1 MRRVKKLI
9 PASVLSAAAV
19 AAAAA
24 TGAVPAM
31 GSTATAAGAVVGAG
45 QQPVPAADDVV
56 GVGSGGS
63 SNVFDQLSYDY
74 NKIVKPGASHLHS
87 WDATNPVTGMIHD
100 VIVAKDG
107 CPKAPRPAD
116 SSEAI
121 EGSASNLLGLT
132 AGTTTQVGTF
142 CTDFARSARG
152 RAPNDPPQGPGGI
165 QFLPFA
171 IDAVTY
177 ATSAKTNAPAR
188 LTTAQL
194 AKIYTCAI
202 RNWRRVG
209 GRNAPIDAQLPPVTS
224 DTRTVF
230 LTALGSG
237 RPIRPGRCV
246 DASRGENLKNLPA
259 ENEGVNKFVQGPDV
273 IFPYSVAAYLAEVYH
288 SGPCLNS
295 SCTPVQTVTCKP
307 RQGKNLFSCDTHG
320 RMVLHPIDKTNP
332 TTPFPLPRLCAK
344 TGCPVLN
351 AKFTPAFTQK
361 QFIVVRWTAGTPADI
376 PGYLLPLFGPQGWVC
391 NSRTAHTDMTNYGFD
406 ALAKSFT
413 VKSLIPM
420 KMTC

>member
-100 VIVAKDG
+100 IIVAKDG

-116 SSEAI
+116 SSDAI

-194 AKIYTCAI
+194 ASIYTCAI

-224 DTRTVF
+224 DTRSIF
-230 LTALGSG
+230 LTALGNG
-237 RPIRPGRCV
+237 VPIRPGKCV
-246 DASRGENLKNLPA
+246 DASRNENPQNLPA
-259 ENEGVNKFVQGPDV
+259 DDEGVNKYLRGPNV

-288 SGPCLNS
+288 SATCLNS
-295 SCTPVQTVTCKP
+295 ACTPVKRIICRP
-307 RQGKNLFSCDTHG
+307 RKGQNLFSCDTRG
-320 RMVLHPIDKTNP
+320 NMVLHPIDKTNP
-332 TTPFPLPRLCAK
+332 TTPFPLLRVCAK
-344 TGCPVLN
+344 AGCPAIN
-351 AKFTPAFTQK
+351 AKFAPAFTKK
-361 QFIVVRWTAGTPADI
+361 QFIVVRWVAGTPADI
-376 PGYLLPLFGPQGWVC
+376 PGYLLGLFGPKGWVC
-391 NSRTAHTDMTNYGFD
+391 NSRTAHTDVRNYGFI
-406 ALAKSFT
+406 AL
-413 VKSLIPM
+413 
-420 KMTC
+420 